1 MSFVLGF
8 VYFIVAKSAVAKTGR
23 SIRLLCVLAADTD
36 SLVAMDLVL
45 RTDAPKIQ
53 LSNKNLDKLKSCM
66 HLFKDL
72 KNENRP
78 SPKT

>member
-23 SIRLLCVLAADTD
+23 SIRMLCVLAAG
-36 SLVAMDLVL
+36 SLVTTDFVL

-53 LSNKNLDKLKSCM
+53 LSNK
-66 HLFKDL
+66 DL
-72 KNENRP
+72 R
-78 SPKT
+78 